1 MDSGDPKQ
9 DDLPARYE
17 LTLRNFGKMC
27 IDALIHDK
35 FYFTR
40 EEIIKVL
47 PDNIRYAHC
56 KKKVREFP
64 VPSRDVTT
72 KLSLGGNNDVITEL
86 FLPKGSSVSDIP
98 GGDGK
103 LVNLFLRCKGGL

>member
-1 MDSGDPKQ
+1 MNSGDPKQ

-27 IDALIHDK
+27 IDALIQDK

-47 PDNIRYAHC
+47 PDNIRYTRAASEHF
-56 KKKVREFP
+56 K
-64 VPSRDVTT
+64 
-72 KLSLGGNNDVITEL
+72 
-86 FLPKGSSVSDIP
+86 KGSNPFRKIQS
-98 GGDGK
+98 
-103 LVNLFLRCKGGL
+103 

>member
-1 MDSGDPKQ
+1 MDSGDPNQ

-27 IDALIHDK
+27 IDALIQDK

-47 PDNIRYAHC
+47 PDNIR
-56 KKKVREFP
+56 
-64 VPSRDVTT
+64 
-72 KLSLGGNNDVITEL
+72 
-86 FLPKGSSVSDIP
+86 
-98 GGDGK
+98 
-103 LVNLFLRCKGGL
+103 

>member
-1 MDSGDPKQ
+1 MWEQ

-40 EEIIKVL
+40 DEIMKVL
-47 PDNIRYAHC
+47 PDNIRY
-56 KKKVREFP
+56 VRQLLERWP
-64 VPSRDVTT
+64 
-72 KLSLGGNNDVITEL
+72 KCLG
-86 FLPKGSSVSDIP
+86 
-98 GGDGK
+98 
-103 LVNLFLRCKGGL
+103 